1 MKNYTN
7 SDYALNKYSSGIV
20 YRFADHIVEITL
32 ADYLAENPG
41 RTAADFQR
49 LKELSDEIYLEQVR
63 DENAQT
69 KKDLSLSG
77 LESWVPSADLPL
89 DEEYIEW
96 QDKKIARQAVRELL
110 ERGGLTEV
118 QKRRFVLH
126 IFKGQSSRQIAC
138 LEKCSHV
145 AVAKSIKLAKD
156 KLRNIFDELG

>member
-20 YRFADHIVEITL
+20 YRFADHVVEITL

-69 KKDLSLSG
+69 KKDLSLTG

-96 QDKKIARQAVRELL
+96 QDKKIARQAVRVLL
-110 ERGGLTEV
+110 DRGGLTEV

-126 IFKGQSSRQIAC
+126 IFKGQSSRQIAH

>member
-20 YRFADHIVEITL
+20 YRFADHIYELTL
-32 ADYLAENPG
+32 QEYLTENPG
-41 RTAADFQR
+41 KTADDFAE
-49 LKELSDEIYLEQVR
+49 LKALSDKIYLEQVR

-69 KKDLSLSG
+69 SKNVSASG
-77 LESWVPSADLPL
+77 LDEWLPDAGLPL

-96 QDKKIARQAVRELL
+96 NDRRIARQAVRELL
-110 ERGGLTEV
+110 EQGGLTET

-126 IFKGQSSRQIAC
+126 IFKGLSSRQIAH

-145 AVAKSIKLAKD
+145 AVAKSIRLAKE
-156 KLRNIFDELG
+156 KLKSIFDEMG

>member
-96 QDKKIARQAVRELL
+96 QDRKIARQAVRELL

-126 IFKGQSSRQIAC
+126 IFKGQSSRRIARH
-138 LEKCSHV
+138 EKCSHV